1 MKVSQY
7 TKDKTN
13 LIAPITG
20 LITDIKVFEGTKVQ
34 YAQHLATLEAMKM
47 ENILT
52 SNVNGIVKKINYKK
66 RSTVKT
72 GNIIIEIEQ

>member
-1 MKVSQY
+1 
-7 TKDKTN
+7 
-13 LIAPITG
+13 
-20 LITDIKVFEGTKVQ
+20 
-34 YAQHLATLEAMKM
+34 MKM